1 METNQL
7 LINYY
12 KKEELKR
19 VRERHQKGM
28 ALAEI
33 IKLANKEYINEEE
46 IKEALGIED
55 EKDIDNP
62 EIKNL
67 EDKKNDI
74 TEETSVIM
82 IEESKLKDYPN
93 QPFNLYKEAK
103 KNEVM
108 ESIKINGIMQPLIVR
123 PLGDNGDYQIIA
135 GHNRRNCAKEIGIK
149 RLPCIVKENLTDDE
163 AIIYLIDTNLC
174 TRDNIS
180 TMERARAY
188 RLKYDTY
195 KKGNIKATII
205 DEVEKDNLG
214 TVRAT
219 IIKEEKMSNGNV
231 QRYLRLT
238 YLIPELQ
245 QLIEEGKISKK
256 AGEQISF
263 LPEQE
268 QTLLSRI
275 INAKRIKMTEQIA
288 KRIRKQS
295 IASTDK
301 NSKSFLTEEEITE
314 IMQQQ
319 EVEKV
324 DVITIRFKREEI
336 ERYFPNCKTEK
347 EIKESILNNYMYN

>member
-12 KKEELKR
+12 KKEELKKAK
-19 VRERHQKGM
+19 EIQQEGM
-28 ALAEI
+28 PIDKI
-33 IKLANKEYINEEE
+33 IQLANKNYITVEE
-46 IKEALGIED
+46 IKETLGIDD
-55 EKDIDNP
+55 EAEKYDN
-62 EIKNL
+62 ESNL
-67 EDKKNDI
+67 QDKKNDI
-74 TEETSVIM
+74 TEDINVVM
-82 IEESKLKDYPN
+82 IEENKLKDYPN

-123 PLGDNGDYQIIA
+123 PLGNNGEYQIIA
-135 GHNRRNCAKEIGIK
+135 GHNRRNCAKEIVIK
-149 RLPCIVKENLTDDE
+149 KLPCIVKQNLTDDE
-163 AIIYLIDTNLC
+163 ALIYLIDTNLC
-174 TRDNIS
+174 TRETLS

-214 TVRAT
+214 TVRAK

-238 YLIPELQ
+238 YLIPEFQ

-263 LPEQE
+263 LPQEE
-268 QTLLSRI
+268 QTLLFRI
-275 INAKRIKMTEQIA
+275 INAKRIKMTESIA
-288 KRIRKQS
+288 KKIRKQS
-295 IASTDK
+295 MSKINK

-314 IMQQQ
+314 IMMQK
-319 EVEKV
+319 EVDKV